1 MNEIQ
6 ISKETSNLIK
16 GAACLLIVVHH
27 FCSWL
32 DGKGYNGFL
41 IDLIG
46 LRGGVI
52 GVTLFFFL
60 SAWGLSESQNKN
72 QYPFILFAKRRLAK
86 IYIPLIITNILFY
99 FFWLYFKQNRFNLVS
114 FLLTSLNLKFY
125 DGALWFCNTILV
137 FYILFYLAFMP
148 NLKWARVLLCLFFT
162 VLYSVVVTLLYP
174 TKPFYVYGIIGFPF
188 GMILSQY
195 KKTIMKYEHWA
206 SWCCIT
212 MLFLIVGARL
222 VSSFDNLFLMNIF
235 SLIFLVILVVI
246 IQKVNI
252 SKKLIILPFLGTY
265 SYEIYLLH
273 DKFLIPMGRTGYL
286 LWYPLAFISLVLP
299 MAILLNRY
307 SKAIFDR
314 WSNYQNQIYG

>member
-1 MNEIQ
+1 M
-6 ISKETSNLIK
+6 
-16 GAACLLIVVHH
+16 VHH

-86 IYIPLIITNILFY
+86 IYIPLIITNIVFY

-137 FYILFYLAFMP
+137 FLYIILF
-148 NLKWARVLLCLFFT
+148 
-162 VLYSVVVTLLYP
+162 
-174 TKPFYVYGIIGFPF
+174 
-188 GMILSQY
+188 
-195 KKTIMKYEHWA
+195 
-206 SWCCIT
+206 
-212 MLFLIVGARL
+212 
-222 VSSFDNLFLMNIF
+222 SFHAE
-235 SLIFLVILVVI
+235 
-246 IQKVNI
+246 
-252 SKKLIILPFLGTY
+252 P
-265 SYEIYLLH
+265 E
-273 DKFLIPMGRTGYL
+273 MG
-286 LWYPLAFISLVLP
+286 
-299 MAILLNRY
+299 
-307 SKAIFDR
+307 
-314 WSNYQNQIYG
+314 